1 MNIDQW
7 IMDATKGDKV
17 IYYTGFMAEDIVTN
31 HEAKQLCKKINEYCK
46 LKLITV
52 TQRAL
57 QKGDFKS
64 VYEYIAYRL

>member
-7 IMDATKGDKV
+7 VIDATRGDKV
-17 IYYTGFMAEDIVTN
+17 VYYTGFMAEDIVTN
-31 HEAKQLCKKINEYCK
+31 QEAKQLCKKINEYCK

-57 QKGDFKS
+57 QKGHFKS
-64 VYEYIAYRL
+64 VYEYIAFKL

>member
-7 IMDATKGDKV
+7 IMDAAKGDKV
-17 IYYTGFMAEDIVTN
+17 IYYTGFMAEDIITN
-31 HEAKQLCKKINEYCK
+31 HETKKLCKKINEYCQ

-57 QKGDFKS
+57 QKSDFKS
-64 VYEYIAYRL
+64 VYEYIAYKL